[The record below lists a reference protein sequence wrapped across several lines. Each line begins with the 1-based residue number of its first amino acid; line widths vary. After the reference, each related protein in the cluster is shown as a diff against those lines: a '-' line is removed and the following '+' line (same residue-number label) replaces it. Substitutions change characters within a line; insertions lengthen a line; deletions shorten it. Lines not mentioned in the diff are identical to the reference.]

1 MSCLSYVT
9 ESNVAE
15 CFNCPI
21 KVSELVNK
29 INLLK
34 SLLDSTFYSTK
45 GDVKYLFH
53 TKYISCNIKTDN
65 IETCAFNHIHMYFA
79 QYKC

>member
-9 ESNVAE
+9 DSNVAE

-29 INLLK
+29 INLLR
-34 SLLDSTFYSTK
+34 SLLDST
-45 GDVKYLFH
+45 LFN
-53 TKYISCNIKTDN
+53 KR
-65 IETCAFNHIHMYFA
+65 
-79 QYKC
+79 